1 MKLAFCSRLDSRV
14 CVGFAYREKIQPGRA
29 LSFLLPADRSPKEKK
44 GAEARKPRT
53 GAKVSPAVEPVYHA
67 GARMKAAVRAD
78 DLETVEPIVG
88 PDAVANWHVKPKLE
102 RNYLHALPSLSNDKL
117 EIS

>member
-1 MKLAFCSRLDSRV
+1 MDLT
-14 CVGFAYREKIQPGRA
+14 IQA
-29 LSFLLPADRSPKEKK
+29 K
-44 GAEARKPRT
+44 GAEATKPRT

-88 PDAVANWHVKPKLE
+88 PDAQGHRRLLVFHRHTGAFRPLPANRSMGVNGAPSHTSYRKLKSA
-102 RNYLHALPSLSNDKL
+102 YPPPLLKKKW
-117 EIS
+117 